1 MAKFELTKMPPRV
14 LIMGESASGKTGAL
28 AQLANAGYR
37 LLIHDFDQNARVIGN
52 YLKEGHADVYIKTY
66 DVARLV
72 NVGSTAE
79 AEKVQKAAVVQMN
92 EFFRMLKHWKTETED
107 LGPSA
112 SLTARDVVIID
123 SVTFLGELCFMA
135 AHQHPDANRHAPT
148 IYRIAGQFVASI
160 MDYFCGKQMG
170 ASSIALTHIQ
180 LFGKKDEKGD
190 FIGKTREIPTAIG
203 KEAAKRLPQYFS
215 DIWRL
220 DVGRTGERT
229 FNTQATDST
238 SLRASSPTI
247 KATEP
252 FDLANIFGRLT
263 AA

>member
-72 NVGSTAE
+72 NVGNPAE

-92 EFFRMLKHWKTETED
+92 EFFRMLKHWKTPEED
-107 LGPSA
+107 LGPSSA
-112 SLTARDVVIID
+112 LTTKDVVVVD
-123 SVTFLGELCFMA
+123 SSTFLGELCLMA
-135 AHQHPDANRHAPT
+135 AMQHPEANRHMPT
-148 IYRIAGQFVASI
+148 IYRIGGQFMASI
-160 MDYFCGKQMG
+160 FDYLCGSQMG
-170 ASSIALTHIQ
+170 ASAVVLSHIQ
-180 LFGKKDEKGD
+180 QDGKTDEQGNI
-190 FIGKTREIPTAIG
+190 IGKAREIPTALG
-203 KEAAKRLPQYFS
+203 KKMARRMPQYFT

-252 FDLANIFGRLT
+252 FDLASIFGRLT
-263 AA
+263 AT